1 VKEGRTNKGIQSL
14 FLPVLCHCGLSVS
27 LSVGLCVCG
36 VSVANIA
43 MPIKTLH
50 ITNAYH
56 SASGGIRA
64 FYRALL
70 EAANRRG
77 RLMRLIV
84 PGERSAIEEV
94 GSCGRIY
101 HIAARQAFL
110 FDKRYRLL
118 APTTYLLPLRGELW
132 RILRDERPD
141 LIEVCDKYSVNWLGG
156 LLRREWIPG
165 LRRPPLVG
173 MSCERMDDNVDAFL
187 GRSRASRLWSR
198 FYVGYAYIPFFDYH
212 IANSSYTAAE
222 LRDAMRARHE
232 RPVYV
237 RPMGAE
243 VDDFAAARRSEK
255 SRQKLIAEA
264 GGGER
269 TKLLLYAGR
278 LSPEKNISLLIE
290 MIERLADDFRLVVA
304 GDGPLAGWLE
314 NEAKVRAP
322 GRLRMLGHIGDRAK
336 LLDLYA
342 DCDAFIHPN
351 PREPFGI
358 APLEAMA
365 AGLPL
370 VAPNAGG
377 VLSYA
382 DETNAWLAE
391 PNGESF
397 AAAASVVFS
406 DPAMRKDR
414 LARARWTAQQY
425 QWRVVTD
432 SFFQLYDELSEQFPS
447 SRFARRNNRPDAFPV
462 PEEYEQSR
470 RLESHT
476 SSRTHAGERRRRG
489 YWRDPGCADSWT
501 GPRDAS

>member
-1 VKEGRTNKGIQSL
+1 
-14 FLPVLCHCGLSVS
+14 
-27 LSVGLCVCG
+27 
-36 VSVANIA
+36 

-56 SASGGIRA
+56 GASGGIRA

-84 PGERSAIEEV
+84 PGERSEVEEV

-101 HIAARQAFL
+101 HIAARRAFL
-110 FDKRYRLL
+110 FDSRYRLL
-118 APTTYLLPLRGELW
+118 MPPTYAPPFRGELW

-141 LIEVCDKYSVNWLGG
+141 MIEVCDKYSVHWLGG
-156 LLRREWIPG
+156 LLRRGLIPG

-173 MSCERMDDNVDAFL
+173 MSCERMDDNVEAFL
-187 GRSRASRLWSR
+187 GRSRAGRLWSR
-198 FYVGYAYIPFFDYH
+198 FHVGYLYIPFFDYH
-212 IANSSYTAAE
+212 IANSVYTAAE
-222 LRDAMRARHE
+222 LRDAMRAGHE

-237 RPMGAE
+237 RPMGVE
-243 VDDFAAARRSEK
+243 IDDLARARRSEK
-255 SRQKLIAEA
+255 SRRDLIAESV
-264 GGGER
+264 GGADA
-269 TKLLLYAGR
+269 KLLLYAGR
-278 LSPEKNISLLIE
+278 LSPEKNVPLLIE
-290 MIERLADDFRLVVA
+290 MLERLADSFILVVA
-304 GDGPLAGWLE
+304 GDGPLAGALE
-314 NEAKVRAP
+314 NEAKIRAP
-322 GRLRMLGHIGDRAK
+322 GRVRLLGHIGDRAK
-336 LLDLYA
+336 LIRLYA

-397 AAAASVVFS
+397 AAAARAVFD
-406 DPAMRKDR
+406 DPATRKDK

-425 QWRVVTD
+425 QWQVVAE
-432 SFFQLYDELSEQFPS
+432 SFFRLYDELIEQFPS
-447 SRFARRNNRPDAFPV
+447 SRFARRHHSPAAFPV
-462 PEEYEQSR
+462 PEEYEQPDC
-470 RLESHT
+470 LESHT
-476 SSRTHAGERRRRG
+476 SSRTHAGERGGRG
-489 YWRDPGCADSWT
+489 YWRDPGRADSWT
-501 GPRDAS
+501 GSRDAS

>member
-1 VKEGRTNKGIQSL
+1 
-14 FLPVLCHCGLSVS
+14 
-27 LSVGLCVCG
+27 
-36 VSVANIA
+36 

-56 SASGGIRA
+56 GASGGIRA

-70 EAANRRG
+70 GAANRHG

-84 PGERSAIEEV
+84 PGERSEVEEV

-101 HIAARQAFL
+101 HVAARRAFL
-110 FDKRYRLL
+110 FDNRYRLL
-118 APTTYLLPLRGELW
+118 MPPTYAPPFRGELW

-141 LIEVCDKYSVNWLGG
+141 LIEVCDKYSLHWLGG
-156 LLRREWIPG
+156 LLRRGLIPG

-173 MSCERMDDNVDAFL
+173 MSCERMDNNIEAFL
-187 GRSRASRLWSR
+187 GRGRAKLFWSRL
-198 FYVGYAYIPFFDYH
+198 YLGYSYIPFFDYH
-212 IANSSYTAAE
+212 IANSNYTATE
-222 LRDAMRARHE
+222 LREAMRARHD

-237 RPMGAE
+237 RPMG
-243 VDDFAAARRSEK
+243 VNIDDLAMARRSEK
-255 SRQKLIAEA
+255 SRRELIARF
-264 GGGER
+264 GCGENA
-269 TKLLLYAGR
+269 KLLLYAGR
-278 LSPEKNISLLIE
+278 LSPEKNVPLLIDTL
-290 MIERLADDFRLVVA
+290 ERSAPDFMLIVA
-304 GDGPLAGWLE
+304 GDGPLACDLE
-314 NEAKVRAP
+314 NEARIRAP
-322 GRLRMLGHIGDRAK
+322 GRVHLLGHIGDREK
-336 LLDLYA
+336 LIRLYA

-397 AAAASVVFS
+397 AAAARAVIN
-406 DPAMRKDR
+406 DPATRKDK
-414 LARARWTAQQY
+414 LARARWTARQY

-432 SFFQLYDELSEQFPS
+432 SFFQLYDELIDQFPS
-447 SRFARRNNRPDAFPV
+447 SRFARRQYRPAAFPV
-462 PEEYEQSR
+462 PEEYER
-470 RLESHT
+470 PGCLESQA
-476 SSRTHAGERRRRG
+476 SPRTHTGERRRRG
-489 YWRDPGCADSWT
+489 YWRDPGSADSWT
-501 GPRDAS
+501 GSRDAS

>member
-1 VKEGRTNKGIQSL
+1 
-14 FLPVLCHCGLSVS
+14 
-27 LSVGLCVCG
+27 
-36 VSVANIA
+36 

-70 EAANRRG
+70 DAANRRG
-77 RLMRLIV
+77 RLMRLLV
-84 PGERSAIEEV
+84 PGERSEIEEV
-94 GSCGRIY
+94 GNCGRIY
-101 HIAARQAFL
+101 HIAARRAFM

-118 APTTYLLPLRGELW
+118 MPPTYLPPFRGELR
-132 RILRDERPD
+132 RILRDEQPD
-141 LIEVCDKYSVNWLGG
+141 LIEVCDKYSVNWLAG
-156 LLRREWIPG
+156 LLRRGWISD
-165 LRRPPLVG
+165 LRRAPLVG
-173 MSCERMDDNVDAFL
+173 MSCERMDDNVGAFL
-187 GRSRASRLWSR
+187 GRSRAGRLWSR
-198 FYVGYAYIPFFDYH
+198 FYLGYLYIPFFDYH

-222 LRDAMRARHE
+222 LRNATLSRHE
-232 RPVYV
+232 RPIYV

-243 VDDFAAARRSEK
+243 VDDFATARRTEK
-255 SRQKLIAEA
+255 SRQSLIVEA
-264 GGGER
+264 GGDER

-290 MIERLADDFRLVVA
+290 VIERLGNDFRLLVA
-304 GDGPLAGWLE
+304 GDGPLIGWLG
-314 NEAKVRAP
+314 NETKVRAP
-322 GRLRMLGHIGDRAK
+322 GRIHLLGHIGVRAN
-336 LLDLYA
+336 LIDLYA
-342 DCDAFIHPN
+342 NCDAFIHPN

-397 AAAASVVFS
+397 AAAAGAIFN
-406 DPAMRKDR
+406 DPATRKDR

-425 QWRVVTD
+425 NWQVVTD
-432 SFFQLYDELSEQFPS
+432 RFFQLYDELHEQFPS
-447 SRFARRNNRPDAFPV
+447 SRFARRNVPPAAYPV
-462 PEEYEQSR
+462 PEE
-470 RLESHT
+470 L
-476 SSRTHAGERRRRG
+476 
-489 YWRDPGCADSWT
+489 
-501 GPRDAS
+501 

>member
-1 VKEGRTNKGIQSL
+1 
-14 FLPVLCHCGLSVS
+14 
-27 LSVGLCVCG
+27 
-36 VSVANIA
+36 

-56 SASGGIRA
+56 QTSGGVRA

-77 RLMRLIV
+77 RLMRLVV
-84 PGERSAIEEV
+84 PGERSEVEEV

-101 HIAARQAFL
+101 HVAARRAFL
-110 FDKRYRLL
+110 FDNRYRLL
-118 APTTYLLPLRGELW
+118 MPPTYLPPFRGELW
-132 RILRDERPD
+132 RILRNERPD
-141 LIEVCDKYSVNWLGG
+141 LIEVCDKYSVHWLGG
-156 LLRREWIPG
+156 LLRRGLIPG

-173 MSCERMDDNVDAFL
+173 MSCERMDDNVEAFL
-187 GRSRASRLWSR
+187 GRGSAGRLWSR
-198 FYVGYAYIPFFDYH
+198 FYLGYSYIPFFDYH
-212 IANSSYTAAE
+212 IANSSYTGDE
-222 LRDAMRARHE
+222 LRDAMRTRHE

-237 RPMGAE
+237 RPMGVE
-243 VDDFAAARRSEK
+243 IDDFVRTRRSEK
-255 SRQKLIAEA
+255 SRRNLIAEA
-264 GGGER
+264 GGGEN

-278 LSPEKNISLLIE
+278 LSREKNVPLLIE
-290 MIERLADDFRLVVA
+290 MIERLADDFMLIVA

-314 NEAKVRAP
+314 NEARIRAP
-322 GRLRMLGHIGDRAK
+322 GRVRLLGHVGDRAK
-336 LLDLYA
+336 LLCLYA

-391 PNGESF
+391 PSGESF
-397 AAAASVVFS
+397 AAAARAIFN
-406 DPAMRKDR
+406 DPSTRKDR
-414 LARARWTAQQY
+414 LARARWTAQLY

-432 SFFQLYDELSEQFPS
+432 SFFQLYDELIEQFPS
-447 SRFARRNNRPDAFPV
+447 SRFARRNNRPAAFPV
-462 PEEYEQSR
+462 PEEYEQPGC
-470 RLESHT
+470 LESH
-476 SSRTHAGERRRRG
+476 SSPRPHAGERRRRG
-489 YWRDPGCADSWT
+489 YWRDPGRADSWT
-501 GPRDAS
+501 GSRDAS

>member
-1 VKEGRTNKGIQSL
+1 
-14 FLPVLCHCGLSVS
+14 
-27 LSVGLCVCG
+27 
-36 VSVANIA
+36 

-64 FYRALL
+64 FYRAML

-77 RLMRLIV
+77 RSARLVV
-84 PGERSAIEEV
+84 PGERSEVEEV
-94 GSCGRIY
+94 GGCGRIY
-101 HIAARQAFL
+101 HVAARRAFM

-118 APTTYLLPLRGELW
+118 MPATYLPPFHGELW

-141 LIEVCDKYSVNWLGG
+141 LIEVSDKYSAHWLAG
-156 LLRREWIPG
+156 LLRRGWISD
-165 LRRPPLVG
+165 LKRPPLVG
-173 MSCERMDDNVDAFL
+173 MSCERMDDNVEAFL
-187 GRSRASRLWSR
+187 GRSRAGRLWSR
-198 FYVGYAYIPFFDYH
+198 FYMGYCYIPFFDYH
-212 IANSSYTAAE
+212 IANSGYTAAE
-222 LRDAMRARHE
+222 LRGAMRARHE

-237 RPMGAE
+237 RPMGVD
-243 VDDFAAARRSEK
+243 VDDFATARRSEQG
-255 SRQKLIAEA
+255 RRNLVAET
-264 GGGER
+264 GGDER

-278 LSPEKNISLLIE
+278 LSPEKNLPLLIE
-290 MIERLADDFRLVVA
+290 MIGRLEGDFRLVVA

-322 GRLRMLGHIGDRAK
+322 GRVRLLGHIGDRAK
-336 LLDLYA
+336 LLELYA
-342 DCDAFIHPN
+342 DCDVFIHPN

-397 AAAASVVFS
+397 AAAARAVIN
-406 DPAMRKDR
+406 DPATRKDK
-414 LARARWTAQQY
+414 LARARWTARQY

-432 SFFQLYDELSEQFPS
+432 SFFQLYDELIDQFPS
-447 SRFARRNNRPDAFPV
+447 SRFARRQYSPAAFPV
-462 PEEYEQSR
+462 PEEYER
-470 RLESHT
+470 PGRLESQA
-476 SSRTHAGERRRRG
+476 SPRTHAGERRRRG
-489 YWRDPGCADSWT
+489 YWRDPGGADSWT
-501 GPRDAS
+501 GSRDAS